1 MLYFFIIIMQHA
13 IKLSQT
19 IICTYKFFF
28 LPLPKIIRMNIAEN
42 IKRAYKL
49 HGLTG
54 TEVARKLGIVQPQFS
69 RLINNP
75 KIKVE
80 DLEKIADAIGCS
92 VVDLIDPSVSNDNM
106 QKYCPYCGKKLK

>member
-1 MLYFFIIIMQHA
+1 
-13 IKLSQT
+13 
-19 IICTYKFFF
+19 
-28 LPLPKIIRMNIAEN
+28 MNIAEN

-54 TEVARKLGIVQPQFS
+54 TEVARKLGMVQPQFS

-92 VVDLIDPSVSNDNM
+92 VVDLIDPVLRDRVHDGEHQSDDRANQRQHAGDADEIRGCV
-106 QKYCPYCGKKLK
+106 LIF